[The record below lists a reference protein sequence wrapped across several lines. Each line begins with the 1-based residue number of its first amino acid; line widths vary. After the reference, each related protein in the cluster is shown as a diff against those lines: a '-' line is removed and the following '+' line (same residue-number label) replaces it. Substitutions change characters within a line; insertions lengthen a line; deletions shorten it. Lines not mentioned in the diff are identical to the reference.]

1 MFGRSGTPR
10 ALAACLLA
18 AAALALAPAAPAAA
32 QGEAQEEVQVD
43 GIEPPVI
50 DADDQGVLGEIL
62 AGPSEPA
69 GGLSFQAP
77 GLAAAAVPETAMALP
92 EAEAASHSPVVVELF
107 TSQGCTPCLAA
118 DAMLADLAA
127 RPDVLALGFHVDTWD
142 YLGWPDSFARP
153 EFGRRQQAYARRN
166 GERGVYT
173 PQMVFDGIDTALDL
187 TPAAIEALLRGHAGD
202 SGVVSM
208 SARRDEGRIVVE
220 LEPAAGPVAP
230 AGIFLVRYLPNRSVA
245 IRAGENRGETVEYA
259 NVVVALESVA
269 SWDGRSGLRIT
280 VVPRA
285 GGRAALPPDTRH
297 AILVQQAAPGRTPGA
312 IVAALR
318 LD

>member
-1 MFGRSGTPR
+1 MFGRSGTLR

-18 AAALALAPAAPAAA
+18 SVALAVAPGSPAVA
-32 QGEAQEEVQVD
+32 QQDEAEAEA
-43 GIEPPVI
+43 PVI

-62 AGPSEPA
+62 AGPSEPV
-69 GGLSFQAP
+69 GGFSFQAQ
-77 GLAAAAVPETAMALP
+77 GLATAVPEPAIALEAE
-92 EAEAASHSPVVVELF
+92 EAEAESQSPVVVELF

-118 DAMLADLAA
+118 DALLADLAG

-202 SGVVSM
+202 PGLVSM
-208 SARRDEGRIVVE
+208 AARRENGRIVVE
-220 LEPAAGPVAP
+220 LSPTAGPVAP
-230 AGIFLVRYLPNRSVA
+230 AGIFLVRYLPSRSVT
-245 IRAGENRGETVEYA
+245 IPAGENRGQTVDYV
-259 NVVVALESVA
+259 NVVLSLESVA

-280 VVPRA
+280 VTPRSGA
-285 GGRAALPPDTRH
+285 PAALPPDTRH